1 MTAVELGFSGE
12 VADFYHKYRDG
23 YPSAVIDALV
33 DAFGLNDRD
42 VVVDLGCGTGQLTL
56 PMARRV
62 RAMVGMD
69 PEPDMLR
76 CAQQAARDVKLP
88 NVSWMIGAGRRRLPD
103 LAGPCRPEADRILHD
118 GGRVVPRRRGPHC
131 RCSGRP
137 RRIH

>member
-88 NVSWMIGAGRRRLPD
+88 NVSWMIGAGRRRL
-103 LAGPCRPEADRILHD
+103 LGAGSDAAACSRSAVCLRRAGAH
-118 GGRVVPRRRGPHC
+118 GRRAA
-131 RCSGRP
+131 
-137 RRIH
+137 